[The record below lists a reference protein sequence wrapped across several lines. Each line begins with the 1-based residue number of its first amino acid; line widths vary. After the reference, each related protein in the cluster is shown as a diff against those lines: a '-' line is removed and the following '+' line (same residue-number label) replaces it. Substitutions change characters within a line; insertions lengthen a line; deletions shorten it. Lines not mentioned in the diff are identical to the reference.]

1 MPKQSA
7 ASRIVRLS
15 AGAVPP
21 ATKGDLSRL
30 REAAKGRIDTS
41 EIPEARSFERLER
54 DVINGLLPSRKSII
68 RDAVA
73 KEVKRRHLTV
83 YRFWQLARA
92 FSPSLSQ
99 SAVHEFL
106 KGQRQLE
113 LQSIEALLA
122 AAQLRVVS
130 RPTRSRAK

>member
-7 ASRIVRLS
+7 TSNTVRLS
-15 AGAVPP
+15 ANAVPP
-21 ATKGDLSRL
+21 STKGDLARL

-41 EIPEARSFERLER
+41 EIPEAQSFEHLER
-54 DVINGLLPSRKSII
+54 DANGSLPSRKSII

-83 YRFWQLARA
+83 YRFWKLARA

>member
-15 AGAVPP
+15 ADALPP
-21 ATKGDLSRL
+21 ATKSDLARL

-41 EIPEARSFERLER
+41 EIPEARSFVRLER

>member
-15 AGAVPP
+15 ADAIPS
-21 ATKGDLSRL
+21 ATKGDLTRL

-41 EIPEARSFERLER
+41 EIPEAKSFERLER
-54 DVINGLLPSRKSII
+54 DVNGLLPSRKSII